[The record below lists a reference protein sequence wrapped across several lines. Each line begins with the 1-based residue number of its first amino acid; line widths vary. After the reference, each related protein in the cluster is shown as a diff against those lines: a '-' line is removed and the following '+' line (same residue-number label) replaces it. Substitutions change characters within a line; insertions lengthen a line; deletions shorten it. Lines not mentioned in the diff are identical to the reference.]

1 MKDVDPHGCLL
12 GTQRLR
18 LENLILRRKLRN
30 AWLALWALVAV
41 VLILCGF
48 MWTIMAGGLR

>member
-48 MWTIMAGGLR
+48 MMFMVGGAR